1 MKTLKIYSLATIF
14 SVLSFSCDNENLNED
29 TTSPTNQNLMTLNKK
44 VIHQT
49 YESNPS
55 ADYTRIQ
62 YYSNNEV
69 IADTVF
75 NYLNEWTSRYIK
87 VTTGNAINTQQL
99 NTNGEIISQQE
110 ITYDNQGRIIQR
122 RTDFPNNV
130 MVISFE
136 YNSDNSV
143 IAKATNTLDNSV
155 INLGT
160 FFKNNDGLIYKKT
173 PYNSTGSIELI
184 YDGLKPTAMTS
195 PTQTHNFD
203 YFTNPMPLNILKTT
217 TQLNNMALSNLTLT
231 PIAQFGNFYYKPAGN
246 NYIANFNSN
255 NYLEYTKT
263 TDINSTNNTQMVRE
277 TFYYYN

>member
-1 MKTLKIYSLATIF
+1 MKNFKFYSLFAIITAVSI
-14 SVLSFSCDNENLNED
+14 SCSNDNSEEN
-29 TTSPTNQNLMTLNKK
+29 TTPSNQNLMTLNKK
-44 VIHQT
+44 IINQS

-55 ADYTRIQ
+55 ANYKRIQ

-75 NYLNEWTSRYIK
+75 NYLNQWTSRYIK

-99 NTNGEIISQQE
+99 DTNGEIISQQE

-155 INLGT
+155 INIGT

-173 PYNSTGSIELI
+173 PYNSTASIELI

-195 PTQTHNFD
+195 PTQTLNFD

-217 TQLNNMALSNLTLT
+217 TQLNNMALSNLILT
-231 PIAQFGNFYYKPAGN
+231 PIAQSGNFYYKPAGN

-263 TDINSTNNTQMVRE
+263 TDVNSTNNTQMVRE